1 MLRRLHRT
9 GVERMEF
16 WNGDVFVRGLAVSMG
31 LIVAIGAQNAFVLR
45 QGLAGRQVLAVV
57 LTCFVCDF
65 SLMALG
71 VMGLGALVA
80 DSPVVTVVLAL
91 FGAAYLLRFALLS
104 WKAAYAGSSA
114 LEVDAPPDATR
125 RGVWLAVRA
134 TLAVSLLNPHVYL
147 DTVVLLGAVA
157 ATLQAGEKASFMT
170 GAVCG
175 SLLWFTA
182 LGFGARLLRPLFRQ
196 PRTWQL
202 LDAAIGLVM
211 LSIAVGLLQF
221 AWERWPL

>member
-1 MLRRLHRT
+1 
-9 GVERMEF
+9 MEV
-16 WNGDVFVRGLAVSMG
+16 WNGDVFVQGMAVSAG

-45 QGLAGRQVLAVV
+45 QGLLGRQVLAVV
-57 LTCFVCDF
+57 MTCFLCDF
-65 SLMALG
+65 TLIALG

-80 DSPVVTVVLAL
+80 DSPAVTVALAL

-104 WKAAYAGSSA
+104 WRAAYSGSSA
-114 LEVDAPPDATR
+114 LEVDAPHDASER
-125 RGVWLAVRA
+125 SLWLAVRE

-157 ATLQAGEKASFMT
+157 ATVSSGEKVFFMA
-170 GAVCG
+170 GAVSG
-175 SLLWFTA
+175 SFLWFMA

-211 LSIAVGLLQF
+211 LSIAAGLLQF
-221 AWERWPL
+221 AWERWPY

>member
-1 MLRRLHRT
+1 M
-9 GVERMEF
+9 
-16 WNGDVFVRGLAVSMG
+16 AVSTG
-31 LIVAIGAQNAFVLR
+31 LIVVIGAQNAFVLR
-45 QGLAGRQVLAVV
+45 QGLLGRQVLAVV
-57 LTCFVCDF
+57 LTCFFCDF
-65 SLMALG
+65 VLMALG
-71 VMGLGALVA
+71 VLGLGALVA
-80 DSPVVTVVLAL
+80 DSPAVTVALAL

-104 WKAAYAGSSA
+104 WRAAYSGSSA
-114 LEVDAPPDATR
+114 LEVDAPHDASE
-125 RGVWLAVRA
+125 RGLWLAVRE

-157 ATLQAGEKASFMT
+157 ATVSSGEKVFFMA
-170 GAVCG
+170 GAVSG
-175 SLLWFTA
+175 SFLWFMA

-221 AWERWPL
+221 AWDRWPY

>member
-65 SLMALG
+65 MLMALG

-80 DSPVVTVVLAL
+80 DSPVVTVALAL
-91 FGAAYLLRFALLS
+91 FGAAYLLRFAFQDS
-104 WKAAYAGSSA
+104 NAKRS
-114 LEVDAPPDATR
+114 
-125 RGVWLAVRA
+125 
-134 TLAVSLLNPHVYL
+134 
-147 DTVVLLGAVA
+147 
-157 ATLQAGEKASFMT
+157 K
-170 GAVCG
+170 
-175 SLLWFTA
+175 
-182 LGFGARLLRPLFRQ
+182 
-196 PRTWQL
+196 
-202 LDAAIGLVM
+202 
-211 LSIAVGLLQF
+211 
-221 AWERWPL
+221 

>member
-1 MLRRLHRT
+1 
-9 GVERMEF
+9 MEV
-16 WNGDVFVRGLAVSMG
+16 WNGDVFVQGMAVSAG

-57 LTCFVCDF
+57 LTCFFCDF
-65 SLMALG
+65 ALMALG
-71 VMGLGALVA
+71 VMGLGSLVA
-80 DSPVVTVVLAL
+80 DSPVVTVALAV

-104 WKAAYAGSSA
+104 WRAAYAGSSA
-114 LEVDAPPDATR
+114 LEVDAPPDTG
-125 RGVWLAVRA
+125 RGVCLAVRA

-157 ATLQAGEKASFMT
+157 ATVQAGEKATFMA
-170 GAVCG
+170 GAVSA
-175 SLLWFTA
+175 SLLWFVA

-211 LSIAVGLLQF
+211 LSIAAGLLQF
-221 AWERWPL
+221 AWEQWPF